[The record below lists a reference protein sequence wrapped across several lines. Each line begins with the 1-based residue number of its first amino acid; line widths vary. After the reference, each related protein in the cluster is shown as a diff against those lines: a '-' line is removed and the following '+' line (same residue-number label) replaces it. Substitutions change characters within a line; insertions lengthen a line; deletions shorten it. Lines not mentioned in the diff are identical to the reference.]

1 MTLQENLTELSS
13 YNIDFRY
20 YGNWILVG
28 VEYDKGWQIIE
39 PTNPL
44 IEHMAKDGK
53 YYYSAP
59 MNEVN
64 IDEVFDLIKET
75 IEHNKDLQKKVELF
89 QEKIEELQKI
99 FAEQDYDTLLTLS
112 FKYKKYK
119 KKRMK
124 EDNNDDNS
132 VFHENKVLCK
142 KQDDVK
148 EDDGVRF
155 VDTMNEDEDEIIE
168 NKFVEPLE

>member
-20 YGNWILVG
+20 YGNWILVV

-44 IEHMAKDGK
+44 IEQKAKDGE
-53 YYYSAP
+53 YYYSAT

-142 KQDDVK
+142 KQDDVM